1 MIGGHPDLVAQIKCI
16 IEASGRT
23 LYSSQNLAE
32 TEICCH
38 PMTSCALSEL
48 IQASVFPGEATL
60 LPPLAN
66 GIVTENSARLK
77 GTPTS
82 SAPVFREN
90 G

>member
-48 IQASVFPGEATL
+48 QPSSPREATF
-60 LPPLAN
+60 PALAN
-66 GIVTENSARLK
+66 GIVAENYARLK
-77 GTPTS
+77 GTPTP